1 MPVLL
6 VQGHTLMVEKTTPKR
21 IAQTG
26 TNGLP
31 CPRKLSDLILAWLT
45 FLFRSPSEMK
55 AAKPTLSNGNIMQ
68 VISVI

>member
-6 VQGHTLMVEKTTPKR
+6 DQRHTLMVEKTTPKR
-21 IAQTG
+21 IAKTG

-31 CPRKLSDLILAWLT
+31 CPRKLTDLILPWLT

-55 AAKPTLSNGNIMQ
+55 TAQPTLSNRNIMQ
-68 VISVI
+68 VINVI

>member
-6 VQGHTLMVEKTTPKR
+6 DQRHTLMVEKTTPKR
-21 IAQTG
+21 IAKTG

-31 CPRKLSDLILAWLT
+31 CPRKLTDLILP

-55 AAKPTLSNGNIMQ
+55 TAQPTLSNKNIMQ
-68 VISVI
+68 VINVI